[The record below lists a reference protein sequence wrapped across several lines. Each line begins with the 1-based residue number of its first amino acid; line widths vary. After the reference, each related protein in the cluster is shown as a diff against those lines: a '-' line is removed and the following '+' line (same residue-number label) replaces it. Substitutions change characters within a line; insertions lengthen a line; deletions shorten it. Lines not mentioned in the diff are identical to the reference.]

1 MEKENEQPATELT
14 PAEKKRE
21 YMRRYMAKR
30 YLQKGEQVRSANRMY
45 YVKYKDKLSGEETKK
60 YGLLLPSVRVL
71 QKELAHINQQ
81 NPELL
86 ISILEQFQFHYIPTP
101 TPI

>member
-14 PAEKKRE
+14 PAEKKKE
-21 YMRRYMAKR
+21 YMKLYMRKR
-30 YLQKGEQVRSANRMY
+30 YSQKGEHIRSVNKMY
-45 YVKYKDKLSGEETKK
+45 YVKYKEGLSAEETKK
-60 YGLLLPSVRVL
+60 YGTLLPSVRAL

-86 ISILEQFQFHYIPTP
+86 VSILEQFNYS
-101 TPI
+101 PI

>member
-1 MEKENEQPATELT
+1 METEQPATELT

-21 YMRRYMAKR
+21 YMKLYMRRR
-30 YLQKGEQVRSANRMY
+30 WEQKKDNIKSLNKMY
-45 YVKYKDKLSGEETKK
+45 YVKYKEGLSTEETKK
-60 YGLLLPSVRVL
+60 YGVLLPSVRAL

-86 ISILEQFQFHYIPTP
+86 ISILEQFQFHYS
-101 TPI
+101 PI